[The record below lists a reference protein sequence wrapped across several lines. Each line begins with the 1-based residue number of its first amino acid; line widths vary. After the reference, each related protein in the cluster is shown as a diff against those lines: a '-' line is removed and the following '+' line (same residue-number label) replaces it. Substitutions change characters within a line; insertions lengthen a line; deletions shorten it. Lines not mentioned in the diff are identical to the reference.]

1 MTKLKFL
8 LSLHDK
14 LSELPQDEVEER
26 LSFYSEIIEDRME
39 EGLSEEEAVSAVGS
53 VDEIASQIV
62 ADIPLTKIVKEKI
75 KPAKKLKAWEIILL
89 VLGSPI
95 WLSLVVSAVAVI
107 FSLYISLWSVIVSL
121 WAVFG
126 SLIGCAIG
134 FIIAGIGIFITGN
147 DLTGIAML
155 GSGLVCTG
163 LSVFMF
169 YGCKAITNGT
179 LLLTKKIAL
188 GIKKSFIKKEE
199 A

>member
-14 LSELPQDEVEER
+14 LSDLPQNEVEER
-26 LSFYSEIIEDRME
+26 LSFYSEMIEDRME
-39 EGLSEEEAVSAVGS
+39 EGLSEEEAVSAIGS

-75 KPAKKLKAWEIILL
+75 KPPKKLKTWEIILL

-95 WLSLVVSAVAVI
+95 WLSLAIAAISVI
-107 FSLYISLWSVIVSL
+107 FSLYVSL
-121 WAVFG
+121 WAVIISLWAVYG

-155 GSGLVCTG
+155 GAGLVCTG

>member
-14 LSELPQDEVEER
+14 LSDLPQNEVEER
-26 LSFYSEIIEDRME
+26 LSFYSEMIEDRME
-39 EGLSEEEAVSAVGS
+39 EGLSEEEAVSAIGS

-75 KPAKKLKAWEIILL
+75 KPAKKLKTWEIILL

-95 WLSLVVSAVAVI
+95 WLSLAIAAISVI
-107 FSLYISLWSVIVSL
+107 FSLYVSL
-121 WAVFG
+121 WAVIISLWAVYG

-134 FIIAGIGIFITGN
+134 FIIAGIVIFITGN

-155 GSGLVCTG
+155 GAGLVCTG
-163 LSVFMF
+163 LSVFAF
-169 YGCKAITNGT
+169 YGCKAITKGI
-179 LLLTKKIAL
+179 LLLTKTVAL
-188 GIKKSFIKKEE
+188 KIKKSLIKKED